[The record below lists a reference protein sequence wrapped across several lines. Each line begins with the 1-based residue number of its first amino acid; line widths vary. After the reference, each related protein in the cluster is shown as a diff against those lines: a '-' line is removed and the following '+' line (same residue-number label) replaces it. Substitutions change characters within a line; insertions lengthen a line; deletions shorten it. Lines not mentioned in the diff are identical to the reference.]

1 MDPRPPI
8 TMLIVDRS
16 NVWGLGLRTRLRE
29 LGLRVFS
36 VRTHKEAVVCAAFY
50 MIDAAVVDPSVEWAA
65 DLRKILVLL
74 DVPYIYGAARLPD
87 GLVKLTG
94 CDDEI
99 FGALEGVAV

>member
-8 TMLIVDRS
+8 TVLIVDRS

-36 VRTHKEAVVCAAFY
+36 ARTHKEAVVCAACHV
-50 MIDAAVVDPSVEWAA
+50 IDAAVIDPSAEWAA
-65 DLRKILVLL
+65 DLRKILALL
-74 DVPYIYGAARLPD
+74 DVPYIYTAARLPD
-87 GLVKLTG
+87 GLVRLTG